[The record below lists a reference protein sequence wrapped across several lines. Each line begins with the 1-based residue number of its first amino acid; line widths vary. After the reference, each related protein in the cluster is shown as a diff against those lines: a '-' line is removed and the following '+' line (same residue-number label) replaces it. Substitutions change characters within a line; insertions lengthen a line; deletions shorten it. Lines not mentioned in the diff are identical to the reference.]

1 MISTRSLDVANVW
14 RVTGGRWNAGAGVAQ
29 WARGRVAR
37 LHTKQP
43 HLVTLCPPSARR
55 WESIRTRQSHG
66 AARPQLCRV
75 CSVFAVCHRRFQR
88 GTEQRRT
95 GGGGGGMVCAGGHCG
110 LWRGAVIKVVKCG
123 SSGHFVLITGY
134 NGHHHTLAWSAYTR
148 LAPIYAV
155 HFPGYMTHFQTCK
168 QCLSMFESQYCQS
181 LSIFASHLFKQILR
195 PTHKLIPIMAVCNL
209 LRPFVQWRYEI

>member
-1 MISTRSLDVANVW
+1 MKALVVAFNQGMALMGAFSVVCNYEIFANLRLQLHKWRCKQMISTRSLDVANVW
-14 RVTGGRWNAGAGVAQ
+14 RVTGGRWNAGAGGAQ

-75 CSVFAVCHRRFQR
+75 CSVFVVCHQRFQR

-95 GGGGGGMVCAGGHCG
+95 GGGGGGMVCAGGHCAG
-110 LWRGAVIKVVKCG
+110 
-123 SSGHFVLITGY
+123 
-134 NGHHHTLAWSAYTR
+134 
-148 LAPIYAV
+148 
-155 HFPGYMTHFQTCK
+155 
-168 QCLSMFESQYCQS
+168 
-181 LSIFASHLFKQILR
+181 
-195 PTHKLIPIMAVCNL
+195 
-209 LRPFVQWRYEI
+209 